1 VKRFVLP
8 PAGADCLAGCT
19 TVGPDYH
26 LPDKA
31 AMQRPAAQAGF
42 ANVDG
47 KLTSAQ
53 PVASRWWQLYHDPVL
68 NQLVEQHKPP
78 IPICVLP
85 APICKKP
92 GSGHRSECRSR
103 PACCRIGIGRAG
115 AVSGQSMLLEEPL
128 PVTNLGDEGIRLLI
142 SWICLASSSAAK
154 KPKPI
159 PRPWLPRATWPAS
172 P

>member
-1 VKRFVLP
+1 LSCRL
-8 PAGADCLAGCT
+8 AGADCLAGCT

-68 NQLVEQHKPP
+68 NQLVESTSRQYRFACCQRQSAKAWQWPLKCMPKPARM
-78 IPICVLP
+78 LP
-85 APICKKP
+85 CRHRQ
-92 GSGHRSECRSR
+92 SGRDFRSEH
-103 PACCRIGIGRAG
+103 AAGRTAAG
-115 AVSGQSMLLEEPL
+115 DQSG
-128 PVTNLGDEGIRLLI
+128 G
-142 SWICLASSSAAK
+142 
-154 KPKPI
+154 
-159 PRPWLPRATWPAS
+159 
-172 P
+172 